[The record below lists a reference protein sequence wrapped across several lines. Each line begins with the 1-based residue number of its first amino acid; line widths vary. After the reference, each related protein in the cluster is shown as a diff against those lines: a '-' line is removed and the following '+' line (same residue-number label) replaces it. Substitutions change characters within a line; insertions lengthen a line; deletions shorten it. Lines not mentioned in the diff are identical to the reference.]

1 MSPASDDLL
10 KASEAIYNSISDNEH
25 KRLDQAVNNNPI
37 VEFFLH
43 AQIIGLEQPLN
54 PKFQHVV
61 LSAICQS
68 AADYG
73 LKPLGLQEAEKLIA
87 QYPQLGSAVNEAW
100 IQGAHFKKIRG
111 IPLLRENPQDAIGS
125 TTNEPLYRASVRV
138 TEKSWDHSYIG
149 DAYLALEKHI
159 TEYRKNLDNS
169 YVPYCAIVQSSG
181 TGKSRTVDEFSK
193 YHFVVPLNL
202 RKPSAEGF
210 PPSDPQV
217 YNFLA
222 SDSVHELSK
231 RDLDR
236 QVEAFMIALFEK
248 CNEVIKRVLGDHPGE
263 NWLETQ
269 AAMWFRGKMTEGQSF
284 GSQGAYRIQ
293 FYDDVIKN
301 ANKIIQR
308 VDLPKPKK
316 ARNSDPTQD
325 PLVYSKA
332 NELTKNWKETSN
344 VIIYL
349 AFDEA
354 HSLTRRMRDTGKGTE
369 TGADA
374 DPPPFYYLRKV
385 LRACRT
391 LPLFTIFLSTTARID
406 QFIPPKEDDDS
417 ARLQRG
423 ELRPIPPFCALGW
436 DHGALPFPAQMKL
449 SSVASIEYKASLGR
463 PLFAFRYRTALNLND
478 QDREEIIENIVSFTA
493 QKLIRRDTNHRP
505 DRLTRDQELACL
517 SARLP
522 IEFMSSIPTQAE
534 QDQIGNHMRVCLS
547 VDEGFL
553 RFTSFNPS
561 EPIVAEGAYNLM
573 YDNRL
578 SFNAPRALSN
588 VLHGFSVHQGDRG
601 ELVAML
607 LITLARDSAISSSS
621 NGVCGVVEFLQKLIY
636 QPTQSSDRFSLL
648 TAIKPS
654 VYQGQ
659 EDQNTTL
666 ESAFCKIQLH
676 FNHFVKRQQKDHL
689 SDEVLRGFIARC
701 AAVMGANNQ
710 SGFDLVAPTVMGDEL
725 SKSSQGFIM
734 WQVKNDESYTA
745 KIQTELFDQ
754 MDPVRMGFLGKEERL
769 ATPIIRIVFALA
781 AKTPAIR
788 YVQTQN
794 EGNFTSYDIW
804 ISGLSSKVFNV
815 VSPSDEATWKTLLDV
830 SQRWKAMY
838 RHKDTNTMK
847 LMKNMNP
854 MVANDENFWEFKYR
868 NHLSEPS
875 SPISTVI

>member
-25 KRLDQAVNNNPI
+25 NRLDQAVKNNPM
-37 VEFFLH
+37 VELLLR
-43 AQIIGLEQPLN
+43 LEQHLN
-54 PKFQHVV
+54 PQCQYVV

-68 AADYG
+68 AAEYG
-73 LKPLGLQEAEKLIA
+73 LKSLGLQEAERLIA

-111 IPLLRENPQDAIGS
+111 IPLLRVNPQDATGS
-125 TTNEPLYRASVRV
+125 TTNEPLYQASVRV
-138 TEKSWDHSYIG
+138 TERSWDHSYIG
-149 DAYLALEKHI
+149 QAYLALERHI
-159 TEYRKNLDNS
+159 TEYRKNVDNS
-169 YVPYCAIVQSSG
+169 YAPYCAIVQSTG

-210 PPSDPQV
+210 PPSDAQV

-222 SDSVHELSK
+222 SDSVHGLAK
-231 RDLDR
+231 RDLDQ

-248 CNEVIKRVLGDHPGE
+248 CNEVIKRAVGDHPGE
-263 NWLETQ
+263 NWLETSK
-269 AAMWFRGKMTEGQSF
+269 AAIWFREKMTEGQSF

-301 ANKIIQR
+301 ANKIIPEADQ
-308 VDLPKPKK
+308 PKPKK
-316 ARNSDPTQD
+316 ARDSDPTRN

-332 NELTKNWKETSN
+332 KELTENWNETSN
-344 VIIYL
+344 VVIYL

-354 HSLTRRMRDTGKGTE
+354 HSLTRRMRDTGKVTE
-369 TGADA
+369 IGADA
-374 DPPPFYYLRKV
+374 DPPPLYYLRKV
-385 LRACRT
+385 LRACRL
-391 LPLFTIFLSTTARID
+391 LPLFAIFLSTTGRID

-417 ARLQRG
+417 ARLQSG
-423 ELRPIPPFCALGW
+423 ELRLIPPFCALGW
-436 DHGALPFPAQMKL
+436 DHGALPVPAKMKL

-478 QDREEIIENIVSFTA
+478 PDRKEIIDNIVSFTA

-534 QDQIGNHMRVCLS
+534 KDQIGKHMRVCLL

-578 SFNAPRALSN
+578 SFNAPQALSN
-588 VLHGFSVHQGDRG
+588 ILHGFSVHQGDRG

-607 LITLARDSAISSSS
+607 LITLARDSAVSSSS

-636 QPTQSSDRFSLL
+636 QPTQSSDHFSLL
-648 TAIKPS
+648 MGIKPS
-654 VYQGQ
+654 VYQGSK
-659 EDQNTTL
+659 DQNTTL
-666 ESAFCKIQLH
+666 ESAFRKIQLH
-676 FNHFVKRQQKDHL
+676 FNHFVKRQQQDHL

-710 SGFDLVAPTVMGDEL
+710 SGIDLVAPTVLGDEL

-734 WQVKNDESYTA
+734 WQVKNDDSYTA
-745 KIQTELFDQ
+745 KIQTDLFEK
-754 MDPVRMGFLGKEERL
+754 MDPVRMGFLGKDERL

-781 AKTPAIR
+781 GKTPAIC
-788 YVQTQN
+788 YVQTQKQR
-794 EGNFTSYDIW
+794 NFTSYDIW

-815 VSPSDEATWKTLLDV
+815 VSPSDEATWNTLLDV

-854 MVANDENFWEFKYR
+854 MVANDEDFWEFKYR

>member
-25 KRLDQAVNNNPI
+25 KRLDQAVNNNPM
-37 VEFFLH
+37 VKAFLD
-43 AQIIGLEQPLN
+43 AQFIGSEQPLT
-54 PKFQHVV
+54 PSQESVV

-68 AADYG
+68 AAEYG
-73 LKPLGLQEAEKLIA
+73 LKPLGAEETQSLIA

-111 IPLLRENPQDAIGS
+111 IPLLRKNPQDATGS

-149 DAYLALEKHI
+149 EAYLALEKHI
-159 TEYRKNLDNS
+159 ADYRNNDNS
-169 YVPYCAIVQSSG
+169 YAPYCAIVQSTG

-210 PPSDPQV
+210 PPSDAQV

-222 SDSVHELSK
+222 SDSVHELAK
-231 RDLDR
+231 RDMDQ

-248 CNEVIKRVLGDHPGE
+248 CNEVIKRAVGDHPGE
-263 NWLETQ
+263 NWLETSK
-269 AAMWFRGKMTEGQSF
+269 AAIWFREKMTEGQSF

-301 ANKIIQR
+301 ANKIIPEADQ
-308 VDLPKPKK
+308 PKPKK
-316 ARNSDPTQD
+316 ARNSDPTRN

-332 NELTKNWKETSN
+332 QELTENWKETSD
-344 VIIYL
+344 VVIYL

-354 HSLTRRMRDTGKGTE
+354 HSLTRRMRDTGTV
-369 TGADA
+369 ADA

-385 LRACRT
+385 LRACRL
-391 LPLFTIFLSTTARID
+391 LPLFAIFLSTTGRID

-423 ELRPIPPFCALGW
+423 ELRLIPPFCALGW

-478 QDREEIIENIVSFTA
+478 QDRKEIIENIVSFTA

-534 QDQIGNHMRVCLS
+534 KDQIGKHMRVCLS

-561 EPIVAEGAYNLM
+561 EPIVAEGAYSLM

-636 QPTQSSDRFSLL
+636 QPTQSSDRFSLI

-654 VYQGQ
+654 VYQGE

-676 FNHFVKRQQKDHL
+676 FNHFVKRQQQDHL

-710 SGFDLVAPTVMGDEL
+710 SGFDLVAPTIMGDEL

-745 KIQTELFDQ
+745 KIQTELFDK
-754 MDPVRMGFLGKEERL
+754 MNPVRMGFLRKKERL

-781 AKTPAIR
+781 GKTPAIR

-854 MVANDENFWEFKYR
+854 MVANDEDFWEFKYR

-875 SPISTVI
+875 SPPNPISTVI